1 MQAFTEF
8 WNSFMS
14 LGVFG
19 LIGVSILLIYVLLLP
34 KDSISVWVGKFVSKN
49 VLWIGLILTLSASLS
64 SLVYSDIIGYP
75 PCLFCWYARIAFYP
89 QVALF
94 GLALVKK
101 DRNILS
107 YTLLLSTLGV
117 LISGYHTIAE
127 AVQYSPLPCAAGGVS
142 CLTRYVYEY
151 GFITIPVMSVIGFI
165 TLVLVHLVARRQSQA
180 Q

>member
-8 WNSFMS
+8 WNNFMS

-19 LIGVSILLIYVLLLP
+19 LIGVSILLIYTLLLP
-34 KDSISVWVGKFVSKN
+34 KDSISVWVSKYVSKN
-49 VLWIGLILTLSASLS
+49 MLWIGLVLALSASLS

-94 GLALVKK
+94 GLALYKK

-107 YTLLLSTLGV
+107 YTLLLSVLGV
-117 LISGYHTIAE
+117 LISGYHTVAE

-151 GFITIPVMSVIGFI
+151 GFITIPVMSLVGFV
-165 TLVLVHLVARRQSQA
+165 TLTLVHLVEHKQRKA
-180 Q
+180 